1 MYEAHTVRVVH
12 ALCLCTALQLT
23 QREELQKTLAQARSD
38 NIRWR
43 KVHMIKTAALVCVRA
58 KRLSLPRNMRSAAD
72 AAASSSLG
80 SSNGTSSA
88 ASGNNSN
95 AAATAGARGL
105 PPSGRGGA
113 SSVTRLQMVPPRLQT
128 SRSQQQASPS
138 NQGGSSSSSQQSP
151 SHQQI
156 SVGGGF
162 SGSISDIQKPW
173 GGSESVTGLS
183 RLVQALT
190 LEGLEPSPA
199 HDESFEGLSQPRDPL
214 SSSVFK
220 SNR

>member
-1 MYEAHTVRVVH
+1 MQEAHTIRVFH
-12 ALCLCTALQLT
+12 AICLCTALQLT

-43 KVHMIKTAALVCVRA
+43 KVHMIKTAALVCVGA

-72 AAASSSLG
+72 AAASSLG
-80 SSNGTSSA
+80 SNTGTSSTA
-88 ASGNNSN
+88 AGNN
-95 AAATAGARGL
+95 AAAATTARGL

-128 SRSQQQASPS
+128 GRSQQQASPS
-138 NQGGSSSSSQQSP
+138 NQGGSSGSSQQSP

-199 HDESFEGLSQPRDPL
+199 HDESFEGLSQPQDPL
-214 SSSVFK
+214 SSSMFK

>member
-1 MYEAHTVRVVH
+1 
-12 ALCLCTALQLT
+12 
-23 QREELQKTLAQARSD
+23 
-38 NIRWR
+38 
-43 KVHMIKTAALVCVRA
+43 MIKTAALVCVGA

-72 AAASSSLG
+72 AAASSLG
-80 SSNGTSSA
+80 STSGASSA
-88 ASGNNSN
+88 VSGNT
-95 AAATAGARGL
+95 AATAAARGL

-128 SRSQQQASPS
+128 GRSQQQASPS
-138 NQGGSSSSSQQSP
+138 NQGGGSSGSSQQSP

-214 SSSVFK
+214 SSSMFK

>member
-1 MYEAHTVRVVH
+1 
-12 ALCLCTALQLT
+12 
-23 QREELQKTLAQARSD
+23 
-38 NIRWR
+38 
-43 KVHMIKTAALVCVRA
+43 MIKTAALVCVGA
-58 KRLSLPRNMRSAAD
+58 KRLSLPRNMRSAAE
-72 AAASSSLG
+72 AAAANSSGSNSGSSSTATG
-80 SSNGTSSA
+80 NTS
-88 ASGNNSN
+88 
-95 AAATAGARGL
+95 AAATAAAAARGL

-113 SSVTRLQMVPPRLQT
+113 SSSVTRLQMVPPRLQT

-138 NQGGSSSSSQQSP
+138 NQSGGSSSQQSP

-199 HDESFEGLSQPRDPL
+199 HDESFEGLSQPRGPL
-214 SSSVFK
+214 VSSSVFK